1 MIRAATDLKS
11 NRLGRSKRWLY
22 VYRDFALPAPTVQE
36 LGLICELLSG
46 PRLQLS
52 ARAGFSFECKALTK
66 PMIEITGY

>member
-1 MIRAATDLKS
+1 M
-11 NRLGRSKRWLY
+11 
-22 VYRDFALPAPTVQE
+22 YRDFALPAPTVQE